1 MKINLEDTIT
11 AISTPLGEGGIGIVR
26 LSGPEAITIA
36 ARIFRPKNGQDITR
50 ADSFT
55 IHYGHIIIQE
65 KLDLNNNPVG
75 KRKKM
80 SGKHKKIYGVP
91 GEEVIDEVLVTV
103 MRAPRTYTRQDVVEI
118 NCHAGIVPLKKI
130 MDLTLV
136 CGARIAEPG
145 EFTQRAFLNGRL
157 DLCQAEAVLDVIQAR
172 TDEALSLAVKQLK
185 GRLSDQINDIRD
197 KLLDMQ
203 AQVTSA
209 VDFPEEDL
217 QIYSET
223 NLGEELKEV
232 MVKLKHILSFSQ
244 AGMILRQGI
253 MAVILGRPNVGKSSL
268 MNAILKQDRVIVTPV
283 PGTTRD
289 AIEEVANIKGIP
301 VRMVDTA
308 GLRSAGDQVEEH
320 GINRA
325 REYLAQADLVL
336 LVFDAGQSLN
346 QEDLDIIAEVKKQ
359 KKKMIIV
366 LNKID
371 QPLKL
376 DIDKLKGF
384 FTVQESLK
392 CFSDYGKS
400 QIQVIAE
407 GDFLETAPIVQ
418 TSAIKMEG
426 INDIEDAVSVLVWQ
440 GRVKA
445 KDEVLVSNLRHK
457 QALEQALKNL
467 TSACSAL
474 EQKLSAEFISL
485 DIKEAL
491 DNLGLIVGQTTTEDL
506 LEHIFSNFCIGK

>member
-1 MKINLEDTIT
+1 ML
-11 AISTPLGEGGIGIVR
+11 
-26 LSGPEAITIA
+26 
-36 ARIFRPKNGQDITR
+36 FR
-50 ADSFT
+50 S
-55 IHYGHIIIQE
+55 
-65 KLDLNNNPVG
+65 
-75 KRKKM
+75 
-80 SGKHKKIYGVP
+80 
-91 GEEVIDEVLVTV
+91 
-103 MRAPRTYTRQDVVEI
+103 
-118 NCHAGIVPLKKI
+118 
-130 MDLTLV
+130 
-136 CGARIAEPG
+136 
-145 EFTQRAFLNGRL
+145 
-157 DLCQAEAVLDVIQAR
+157 
-172 TDEALSLAVKQLK
+172 
-185 GRLSDQINDIRD
+185 
-197 KLLDMQ
+197 MQ

-232 MVKLKHILSFSQ
+232 RAKLKHILSFSQ

-346 QEDLDIIAEVKKQ
+346 QEDLDIIADVKKQ
-359 KKKMIIV
+359 KKKTIVV

-384 FTVQESLK
+384 LK
-392 CFSDYGKS
+392 
-400 QIQVIAE
+400 
-407 GDFLETAPIVQ
+407 TAPIVK
-418 TSAIKMEG
+418 TAAIKMKG
-426 INDIEDAVSVLVWQ
+426 INDIEDAVSALVWQ
-440 GRVKA
+440 GQVRA

>member
-26 LSGPEAITIA
+26 LSGPEAITIV

-55 IHYGHIIIQE
+55 IHYGHIIMPPE
-65 KLDLNNNPVG
+65 LDLPQGSVD
-75 KRKKM
+75 KDSLSSSERK
-80 SGKHKKIYGVP
+80 GGI
-91 GEEVIDEVLVTV
+91 IDEVLVTI

-232 MVKLKHILSFSQ
+232 RAKLKHILSFSQ

-301 VRMVDTA
+301 VRIVDTA

-346 QEDLDIIAEVKKQ
+346 QEDLDIIADVKKQ
-359 KKKMIIV
+359 KKKTIVV

-376 DIDKLKGF
+376 DINKLKGF
-384 FTVQESLK
+384 LK
-392 CFSDYGKS
+392 
-400 QIQVIAE
+400 
-407 GDFLETAPIVQ
+407 TAPIVK
-418 TSAIKMEG
+418 TAAIKMKG
-426 INDIEDAVSVLVWQ
+426 INDIEDAVSALVWQ
-440 GRVKA
+440 GQVRA